1 MTRDIIKTHSGMS
14 ALLTSIYQFPS
25 TPLCTGLPD
34 ATLPRARLLIHTLS
48 EQSDG
53 LLKLRHHSIIGQ

>member
-1 MTRDIIKTHSGMS
+1 MT
-14 ALLTSIYQFPS
+14 
-25 TPLCTGLPD
+25 LCTGLP
-34 ATLPRARLLIHTLS
+34 TRRNTPFLYLFFPRARLLIHILS